1 MGKSII
7 HGDLAARNVLLT
19 SDLTAKLSDFGLA
32 VEIPSEAERTSDDL
46 PNGAKLRT
54 KECPVRW
61 MAPESLLNGYVTTC
75 SDVWAF
81 GVVLWE
87 IFSLASFPYDGKG
100 FFLAM
105 ISCRRIYYNRFFAG
119 VHKFFA
125 VL

>member
-1 MGKSII
+1 MEFLVRKSVI

-32 VEIPSEAERTSDDL
+32 VEIPSKGTRDDL

-87 IFSLASFPYDGKG
+87 IFSLASFPYDGRL
-100 FFLAM
+100 F
-105 ISCRRIYYNRFFAG
+105 SHND
-119 VHKFFA
+119 
-125 VL
+125 